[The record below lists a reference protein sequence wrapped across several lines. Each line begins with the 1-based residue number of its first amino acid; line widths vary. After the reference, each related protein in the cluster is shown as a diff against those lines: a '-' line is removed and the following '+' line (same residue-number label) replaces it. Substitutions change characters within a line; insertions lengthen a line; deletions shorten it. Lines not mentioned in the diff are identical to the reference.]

1 MHPEE
6 GVAIDLT
13 NPSKGNQT
21 AKKSSK
27 LSAARPDDDS
37 AGAISLRQLSGV
49 SGGDVTRRF
58 IRSTRGEFMI
68 IISGIIIILEGGL
81 SSARGAETPST
92 CVEVCLGG
100 ARTGQ
105 NTANDT
111 NSSGRC
117 WQEAGAGG
125 GGYREGGS

>member
-1 MHPEE
+1 M
-6 GVAIDLT
+6 
-13 NPSKGNQT
+13 
-21 AKKSSK
+21 
-27 LSAARPDDDS
+27 
-37 AGAISLRQLSGV
+37 

-68 IISGIIIILEGGL
+68 IISGIIIIPGGGGL

-111 NSSGRC
+111 NSSGRS
-117 WQEAGAGG
+117 WQEVGAGG
-125 GGYREGGS
+125 DGYGEGGS